1 MDFYVSFKTINNGQ
15 NITITPNFDKYS
27 INKRI
32 LEGYPNIIEIA
43 KNEERALLTKPSN
56 NEKYLFIRM
65 EICTPDT
72 SVEHEFYN
80 IIYNSKLGETGK
92 IEANSKNNFKN
103 IENIYLDIYL
113 VFKKNG
119 NKGIPGVSIKHSGA
133 NEVYKLSIEEIKIS
147 FDEKDQSKIKFNQ
160 LL

>member
-32 LEGYPNIIEIA
+32 LEGYPNTIEIA
-43 KNEERALLTKPSN
+43 KNEERALLTKPSK
-56 NEKYLFIRM
+56 NEKYLFIQM
-65 EICTPDT
+65 EICTLDT

-92 IEANSKNNFKN
+92 IETNSKK
-103 IENIYLDIYL
+103 
-113 VFKKNG
+113 
-119 NKGIPGVSIKHSGA
+119 
-133 NEVYKLSIEEIKIS
+133 
-147 FDEKDQSKIKFNQ
+147 
-160 LL
+160 